1 VPPPPQKINK
11 NTPQKNP
18 NNNKITKQWTIK
30 PPQEK
35 PTGDRLLVFS
45 CYTNYFLHRIYYS
58 INVLTWKYQSCE
70 FMLDGAVN
78 RLFYEQLHVRME
90 WLLSCFI
97 DIHIVVN
104 IERTTK
110 LILIFPAQ
118 NVLNNFWLKLKT
130 NLLLSVIIFECK
142 RIIFK
147 RICPL
152 CRDCRLGVMVGM
164 VAESVKGNSF
174 DPLSCQTKRFCCFFA
189 KHTVL

>member
-1 VPPPPQKINK
+1 MVPPPPQKINK

-18 NNNKITKQWTIK
+18 NNNKITEQWTIK

-110 LILIFPAQ
+110 LILIFPAA
-118 NVLNNFWLKLKT
+118 LCASRRSSKT
-130 NLLLSVIIFECK
+130 S
-142 RIIFK
+142 
-147 RICPL
+147 
-152 CRDCRLGVMVGM
+152 
-164 VAESVKGNSF
+164 SF
-174 DPLSCQTKRFCCFFA
+174 DTKEDRNYYPSHSLRPCQPLHQAYSLDTKDIF
-189 KHTVL
+189 V